1 VEIPPVPYRDP
12 ASAILADPQVP
23 ESRRFCASCEQP
35 VGRGRD
41 GRPGLTE
48 GFCRNCGTRFSFS
61 PKLEPGD
68 LVAGQYEVLGCLA
81 FGGLGWIYLARDHNV
96 SGRWVVL
103 KGLLNTG
110 DADAMAAAV
119 AERRFLAQVEHPNIV
134 RIYNFVQHADRRTGE
149 SAGYIVMEYVGGKSL
164 KQILQDAR
172 RDSGS
177 VPLAHAIAYAI
188 EVLPALGYLHDR
200 GLVYCD
206 FKPDNVIQTEE
217 QLKLIDMGGV
227 RGVDS
232 EGPIYGTVGYQ
243 APEIG
248 TDGPSVSSDLF
259 TVARALAVLTFEFKG
274 YQSSYKFTFPD
285 AVPLLEQQESFARL
299 LHRATHSDPERRF
312 GSAGEMAEQLTGV
325 LREVLATADGTPR
338 PSFSTV
344 FSPELQA
351 IGAGDDTAG
360 GAETAL
366 AIPRARDVIA
376 GLPMPQ
382 VDRAD
387 PAAGFLAT
395 FAGLDS
401 AQRAAALSGA
411 VSGDA
416 AVPAEVAASAETR
429 LALARAQLDV
439 GDYDGAG
446 ATLADLAAEDPSD
459 WRIAWTDGLRRLA
472 TGEGALDAAAAAGGA
487 FSAVYDELP
496 GELAPKLALAFAAEA
511 AGDAAAAARYFKLVW
526 TVDRSCIS
534 AAFGLARTCLATGD
548 RPAAIAALAAVPE
561 TSSYHAAAQIA
572 AVRILVSSG
581 MTGDDLRQASGRLDR
596 LALDEARRQQLAV
609 EILRAALGWAATD
622 RAAPDQGSGQAHG
635 DGLILGCEPN
645 ERSLRFGLERGYRA
659 LARLTSDR
667 GRRIELVDM
676 ANAVRPKTWS

>member
-1 VEIPPVPYRDP
+1 VPYRDP
-12 ASAILADPQVP
+12 SSAVLADPQVP
-23 ESRRFCASCEQP
+23 ENRRFCASCEQP

-41 GRPGLTE
+41 GRAGLTE
-48 GFCRNCGTRFSFS
+48 GFCRNCGTQFSFS

-68 LVAGQYEVLGCLA
+68 LVAAQYEVLGCLA
-81 FGGLGWIYLARDHNV
+81 FGGLGWIYLARDRNV
-96 SGRWVVL
+96 SDRWVVL

-119 AERRFLAQVEHPNIV
+119 AERQFLAQVEHPNIV

-164 KQILQDAR
+164 KEILQDAR
-172 RDSGS
+172 RDGGS
-177 VPLAHAIAYAI
+177 VPVAHAIAYAI

-227 RGVDS
+227 RGIDGD
-232 EGPIYGTVGYQ
+232 GPIYGTVGYQ

-285 AVPLLEQQESFARL
+285 GVPLLEQQESFDRL
-299 LHRATHSDPERRF
+299 LRKATDADPGRRF

-325 LREVLATADGTPR
+325 LREVLAVADGIPR
-338 PSFSTV
+338 PAFSTV

-351 IGAGDDTAG
+351 IGTGDDAAG
-360 GAETAL
+360 AALVAPGAAE
-366 AIPRARDVIA
+366 IIA
-376 GLPMPQ
+376 GMPMPQ

-387 PAAGFLAT
+387 PAAGYLAT

-401 AQRAAALSGA
+401 GQRAAALSRA

-416 AVPAEVAASAETR
+416 TVPAEVARSAETR

-446 ATLADLAAEDPSD
+446 ITLAELAAEDPSD

-472 TGEGALDAAAAAGGA
+472 AGGAGNASTAGGAATAGGA
-487 FSAVYDELP
+487 FSAVYDDLP
-496 GELAPKLALAFAAEA
+496 GELAPKLALGFAAEA
-511 AGDAAAAARYFKLVW
+511 AGDTAWASRYFRLVW

-534 AAFGLARTCLATGD
+534 AAFGLARTCLAAGD
-548 RPAAIAALAAVPE
+548 RPGAIAALAAVPE
-561 TSSYHAAAQIA
+561 TSSHHAAAQIA
-572 AVRILVSSG
+572 AVRILVSPGVTSN
-581 MTGDDLRQASGRLDR
+581 DLWQADGRLGR
-596 LALDEARRQQLAV
+596 LTLDEARRQQLTV
-609 EILRAALGWAATD
+609 EILRAALGWAS
-622 RAAPDQGSGQAHG
+622 SGQAPPSGRRGSG

-645 ERSLRFGLERGYRA
+645 ERALRFGLERGYRA

-667 GRRIELVDM
+667 DRRIELVDM
-676 ANAVRPKTWS
+676 ANAIRPKTWS